1 MKKIFF
7 SICAL
12 AAVVS
17 CSKSEVIDAPNVGQV
32 IAFDTYFGKA
42 ATKALAYETA
52 DLRKDGFQVLAF
64 DHKTGETA
72 DYTVDAWHT
81 FGLTYSEP
89 SWSYGNVPV
98 YWPANGNEVDFFT
111 YPTVNGVSRNSEK
124 TGFTFTVNETPTA
137 QVDLVAALASLNKTA
152 ASGAVKFTFKHLLSR
167 VAFVLE
173 NTGASAITVS
183 SVKLYGD
190 FFADGSVDLTAD
202 ELAIVAGT
210 AKTKETVTFGDESAE
225 MAAYEL
231 MGSTAFTGT
240 GYILPD
246 SANADNK
253 YMMLIPAEAK
263 GIAVTYKIAGDD
275 TEYIVTKRFATP
287 VVLAA
292 SAAYKF
298 TLKVSTDAI
307 EFEVTDSL
315 DWSDEV
321 AGNTVTL

>member
-210 AKTKETVTFGDESAE
+210 AKTKETVTFG
-225 MAAYEL
+225 
-231 MGSTAFTGT
+231 
-240 GYILPD
+240 
-246 SANADNK
+246 K
-253 YMMLIPAEAK
+253 
-263 GIAVTYKIAGDD
+263 
-275 TEYIVTKRFATP
+275 TEK
-287 VVLAA
+287 
-292 SAAYKF
+292 SE
-298 TLKVSTDAI
+298 TL
-307 EFEVTDSL
+307 L
-315 DWSDEV
+315 
-321 AGNTVTL
+321 